1 MTAAADPRLWWWLS
15 RASGI
20 VAWLVVVA
28 AVVWG
33 LLASTKMIRRRGM
46 PAWILDLHRYLG
58 TLAVVFTG
66 VHVLAIVF
74 DSFVTFPL
82 VGALV
87 PLASS
92 YKRLPVALGVVGM
105 YLLLAVYLTSL
116 VRARLPKKTWR
127 SIHLLSYALFAVT
140 TVHGLSAGTDT
151 GAILSSGLAFLL
163 GTIAVFVGGT
173 MWWNRS
179 APQPIPAGVNRETRA
194 TRQ

>member
-1 MTAAADPRLWWWLS
+1 M
-15 RASGI
+15 
-20 VAWLVVVA
+20 
-28 AVVWG
+28 
-33 LLASTKMIRRRGM
+33 
-46 PAWILDLHRYLG
+46 
-58 TLAVVFTG
+58 FTG
-66 VHVLAIVF
+66 VHVMAIVL

-105 YLLLAVYLTSL
+105 YVLLAVYLTSL
-116 VRARLPKKTWR
+116 IRARLPKRTWR
-127 SIHLLSYALFAVT
+127 SIHMLSYALFALT

-163 GTIAVFVGGT
+163 GAVAVFVGGT

-179 APQPIPAGVNRETRA
+179 APQPSPVEVNA
-194 TRQ
+194 

>member
-1 MTAAADPRLWWWLS
+1 MIGSVAFTWLVARAA
-15 RASGI
+15 GI
-20 VAWLVVVA
+20 VAW
-28 AVVWG
+28 G
-33 LLASTKMIRRRGM
+33 LLVASMTWGILVATRALGRRPS
-46 PAWILDLHRYLG
+46 PAWMLAMHRYLG

-163 GTIAVFVGGT
+163 GAIAVFVGGT